1 MGHGSGAGSLG
12 RAVTSY
18 TTLKVHGSNPITNI
32 NKIIF
37 YLSNCN
43 VEDKGK
49 RPLMANPYIIFFFI
63 LLCTIVM
70 APPLYSLAL

>member
-1 MGHGSGAGSLG
+1 MGHGSGVGSLG

-18 TTLKVHGSNPITNI
+18 TTLKVQGANPITNI

-43 VEDKGK
+43 VEKTKIKEKG
-49 RPLMANPYIIFFFI
+49 L
-63 LLCTIVM
+63 
-70 APPLYSLAL
+70 